1 MSKFL
6 DRKEQVIEIE
16 LTAHR
21 RNSFSSGKFV
31 PKYYSFHDDDIL
43 YDNEYG
49 PSGSIQNG
57 HPKVSE
63 EKQNDIV
70 ERVKTTP
77 RVSII
82 SNGGWLKNYKFFTA
96 SGEDA
101 QINTNIASPRPDQIS
116 PATAKFV
123 RTLGTSSPFI
133 NYMPAWE
140 IKTMNGSEP
149 LSVSGTENFP
159 HRTGASGSEVI
170 VPFFSSSLPLEYE
183 VGQITIN
190 VDGNDVVIK
199 DGGREVTRQMYELT
213 NEGSLILD
221 IGEINTLFKGN
232 GNFDIEVFRAPLGEG
247 NQLRDLKR
255 LNFINDKFKDLLSMK
270 LQEDPDEYTRVLA
283 GDDEIIA
290 KDIPKLDPSY
300 VEYFLSVKV
309 DNEIIGL
316 EEEVKK
322 ARGETLYQGG
332 ASDPVDPCED
342 I

>member
-1 MSKFL
+1 
-6 DRKEQVIEIE
+6 
-16 LTAHR
+16 
-21 RNSFSSGKFV
+21 
-31 PKYYSFHDDDIL
+31 
-43 YDNEYG
+43 
-49 PSGSIQNG
+49 
-57 HPKVSE
+57 
-63 EKQNDIV
+63 
-70 ERVKTTP
+70 
-77 RVSII
+77 
-82 SNGGWLKNYKFFTA
+82 
-96 SGEDA
+96 
-101 QINTNIASPRPDQIS
+101 
-116 PATAKFV
+116 
-123 RTLGTSSPFI
+123 
-133 NYMPAWE
+133 MPAWE

>member
-6 DRKEQVIEIE
+6 DRKEQVIDIE
-16 LTAHR
+16 LTAHGR
-21 RNSFSSGKFV
+21 SAFSSGKFI

-43 YDNEYG
+43 YDSEYG
-49 PSGSIQNG
+49 PSGSIKNSR
-57 HPKVSE
+57 PKVDE

-82 SNGGWLKNYKFFTA
+82 SDSGWLKNYKFFTA
-96 SGEDA
+96 SGEEA
-101 QINTNIASPRPDQIS
+101 QRNTNIASPNPDQIS

-123 RTLGTSSPFI
+123 RTIGTSSPFV

-159 HRTGASGSEVI
+159 YRNGASGSEVI
-170 VPFFSSSLPLEYE
+170 VPFFSSSLPLEYDINE
-183 VGQITIN
+183 ITVNI
-190 VDGNDVVIK
+190 DGNDVVIEE
-199 DGGREVTRQMYELT
+199 GGREVTRQIYELT
-213 NEGSLILD
+213 TEGTLILD
-221 IGEINTLFKGN
+221 VEEINTLFKGN
-232 GNFDIEVFRAPLGEG
+232 GNFDVEVFRAPSGEG

-255 LNFINDKFKDLLSMK
+255 LSFINDQFTDSFSMR
-270 LQEDPDEYTRVLA
+270 LQEDPDEYARVLS

-300 VEYFLSVKV
+300 VEYFLSIKV
-309 DNEIIGL
+309 DGEIDGL
-316 EEEVKK
+316 EGDVKI
-322 ARGETLYQGG
+322 RGETLYQGG

-342 I
+342 V